1 MFNVRFCGIIVL
13 LIVGLACNG
22 ADVSRPADIN
32 DEDAIYHIII
42 YDRLAEFNM
51 DLLDFSIP
59 DTSIAP
65 LIPDILDYYWFDL
78 ARDSLDLIIN
88 IDYPDIQDSLGT
100 LPEGDVSYTKLFYGT
115 LEIMGADSID
125 GEEIP
130 VRRSKPFIIRAEI
143 LARFVKFGSDN
154 NFRRGWLLRQISNV
168 VYTANYPQGI
178 SQITI
183 NSASNPEY
191 ILPAGVIP
199 LADIPTFTPGESL
212 TVTVSGSNPDDIYRI
227 RYPLGGELRTF
238 IIEPD
243 TNNNFIA
250 DFALPQTNQFNHF
263 LVEVIR
269 NASFDDNSVFG
280 YEAAGVL
287 FEVE

>member
-1 MFNVRFCGIIVL
+1 

-115 LEIMGADSID
+115 LEIIGADSID

-130 VRRSKPFIIRAEI
+130 VRRSKPFFIRAEI
-143 LARFVKFGSDN
+143 LARFVKFGSDS
-154 NFRRGWLLRQISNV
+154 NFRRGWLLRQISSV

-227 RYPLGGELRTF
+227 RYPLGGELQTF

-250 DFALPQTNQFNHF
+250 EFALPQNDQFNHF

>member
-1 MFNVRFCGIIVL
+1 MTKFKISGILIL
-13 LIVGLACNG
+13 LLAILACNG
-22 ADVSRPADIN
+22 SDVTRPADVN

-42 YDRLAEFNM
+42 YDRQAEFNM

-59 DTSIAP
+59 DTLIEP

-78 ARDSLDLIIN
+78 NRDSLDLFIN

-115 LEIMGADSID
+115 LEIIGADSIG

-154 NFRRGWLLRQISNV
+154 NFRRGWLLRYISNV
-168 VYTANYPQGI
+168 VYSANYPQGI
-178 SQITI
+178 SQITV
-183 NSASNPEY
+183 NSASNPDY
-191 ILPAGVIP
+191 ILPAGIIP

-212 TVTVSGSNPDDIYRI
+212 TVTISGSNPD
-227 RYPLGGELRTF
+227 
-238 IIEPD
+238 
-243 TNNNFIA
+243 FIA
-250 DFALPQTNQFNHF
+250 GFTMPQNAQFNHF

-269 NASFDDNSVFG
+269 EASLDDNNIFG
-280 YEAAGVL
+280 YEAVGVL